1 MDERAAGEGD
11 GAAPHDETTGILIAR
26 ARAGDTLAGQRL
38 FARLLPVLRRWA
50 RYRFPARLRDARDTE
65 DLVQDVLLR
74 AFRRIDSFQNRGEGA
89 FLAYL
94 RQILLNAVKDEAR
107 RARRGPGALLPLDDK
122 MADGSPSVVE
132 RAIGADK
139 LQRFE
144 KALATLP
151 EDQQQAIILRV
162 EFGYSHAQIAEALGK
177 PSMDAARV
185 MVSRAL
191 AELAKKIDEGSETR

>member
-1 MDERAAGEGD
+1 MDERVAGGGD
-11 GAAPHDETTGILIAR
+11 RAAPHETTAVLIAR

-38 FARLLPVLRRWA
+38 FARLLPALRRWA
-50 RYRFPARLRDARDTE
+50 RYRFPSTLRDARDTE

-74 AFRRIDSFQNRGEGA
+74 AFRRIDSFENRGEGA

-94 RQILLNAVKDEAR
+94 RQILLNAVKDEQR
-107 RARRGPGALLPLDDK
+107 RAGRGPGTLLPLDQDL
-122 MADGSPSVVE
+122 ADSTPSVVE
-132 RAIGADK
+132 RTIGADQ

-144 KALATLP
+144 EALATLP
-151 EDQQQAIILRV
+151 QEQQQAVILRV

-191 AELAKKIDEGSETR
+191 AELARRIDEG

>member
-1 MDERAAGEGD
+1 MDERAAGGGD
-11 GAAPHDETTGILIAR
+11 GAAPHEATAVLIAR
-26 ARAGDTLAGQRL
+26 ARSGDTPAGQRL

-50 RYRFPARLRDARDTE
+50 RHRFPSRLRDARDTE

-74 AFRRIDSFQNRGEGA
+74 AFRRIDQFENRGEGA

-107 RARRGPGALLPLDDK
+107 RAGRRPGIPLPLDETMSDD
-122 MADGSPSVVE
+122 APSVVE

-144 KALATLP
+144 DALATLP
-151 EDQQQAIILRV
+151 EEQQQAIILRV

-185 MVSRAL
+185 MVARAL
-191 AELAKKIDEGSETR
+191 AELARRIDEA

>member
-1 MDERAAGEGD
+1 MDERVAGGGD
-11 GAAPHDETTGILIAR
+11 AAPHETTAVLIAR
-26 ARAGDTLAGQRL
+26 ARAGDNLAGQRL

-50 RYRFPARLRDARDTE
+50 HYRFPTSLRDARDTE

-74 AFRRIDSFQNRGEGA
+74 AFRRIDSFENRGEGA

-94 RQILLNAVKDEAR
+94 RQILLNAVKDEQR
-107 RARRGPGALLPLDDK
+107 RAGRGPGALLPLDQDL
-122 MADGSPSVVE
+122 ADATPSVVE
-132 RAIGADK
+132 RAIGADQ

-144 KALATLP
+144 DALATLP
-151 EDQQQAIILRV
+151 AEQQQAVMLRV

-191 AELAKKIDEGSETR
+191 AELARRIDEG

>member
-1 MDERAAGEGD
+1 MDERAAGGGD
-11 GAAPHDETTGILIAR
+11 GAAPHETTAVLIAR
-26 ARAGDTLAGQRL
+26 ARAGDTPAGQRL

-50 RYRFPARLRDARDTE
+50 RHRFPARLRDARDTE

-74 AFRRIDSFQNRGEGA
+74 AFRRIDAFENRGEGA

-107 RARRGPGALLPLDDK
+107 RAGRRPAPSPLDET
-122 MADGSPSVVE
+122 MADLSPSQVE
-132 RAIGADK
+132 RSIGADR

-144 KALATLP
+144 DALATLP
-151 EDQQQAIILRV
+151 EEHQQAVILRV

-185 MVSRAL
+185 MVARAL
-191 AELAKKIDEGSETR
+191 AELARRIDEG

>member
-1 MDERAAGEGD
+1 MDERAAGGGD
-11 GAAPHDETTGILIAR
+11 GAAPHEATAVLIAR
-26 ARAGDTLAGQRL
+26 ARSGDTPAGQRL

-50 RYRFPARLRDARDTE
+50 RHRFPARLRDARDTE

-74 AFRRIDSFQNRGEGA
+74 AFRRIDQFENRGEGA

-107 RARRGPGALLPLDDK
+107 RAGRRPGVPLPLDET
-122 MADGSPSVVE
+122 MSDGAPSVVE

-144 KALATLP
+144 DALATLP
-151 EDQQQAIILRV
+151 EEQQQAIILRV

-185 MVSRAL
+185 MVARAL
-191 AELAKKIDEGSETR
+191 AELARRIDEA

>member
-1 MDERAAGEGD
+1 MDERAAGGDD
-11 GAAPHDETTGILIAR
+11 GAAPHETTAVLIAR

-50 RYRFPARLRDARDTE
+50 HYRFPSTLRDARDTE

-94 RQILLNAVKDEAR
+94 RQILLNAVKDERR
-107 RARRGPGALLPLDDK
+107 RAGRGPGALLPLDQDL
-122 MADGSPSVVE
+122 ADATPSVVE
-132 RAIGADK
+132 RAIGADQ

-144 KALATLP
+144 DALATLP
-151 EDQQQAIILRV
+151 EEQQQAVMLRV

-191 AELAKKIDEGSETR
+191 AELARRIDER

>member
-1 MDERAAGEGD
+1 MDERAAGGGD
-11 GAAPHDETTGILIAR
+11 GAAPHEATAVLIAR
-26 ARAGDTLAGQRL
+26 ARSGDTPAGQRL

-50 RYRFPARLRDARDTE
+50 RHRFPARLRDARDTE

-74 AFRRIDSFQNRGEGA
+74 AFRRIDQFENRGEGA

-107 RARRGPGALLPLDDK
+107 RAGRRPGVPLPLDETMSDR
-122 MADGSPSVVE
+122 APSVVE

-144 KALATLP
+144 DALATLP
-151 EDQQQAIILRV
+151 EEQQQAIILRV

-185 MVSRAL
+185 MVARAL
-191 AELAKKIDEGSETR
+191 AELARRIDEA

>member
-1 MDERAAGEGD
+1 MDERAADGGD
-11 GAAPHDETTGILIAR
+11 GAKPHETTAVLIAR
-26 ARAGDTLAGQRL
+26 ARAGDTPAGQRL

-50 RYRFPARLRDARDTE
+50 RHRFPARLRDARDTE

-74 AFRRIDSFQNRGEGA
+74 AFRRIDQFENRGEGA

-107 RARRGPGALLPLDDK
+107 RAGRRPGAPLPLDENLT
-122 MADGSPSVVE
+122 DGAPSVVE

-144 KALATLP
+144 DALATLP
-151 EDQQQAIILRV
+151 EEQQQAVILRV
-162 EFGYSHAQIAEALGK
+162 EFGYTHAQIAEALGK

-185 MVSRAL
+185 MVARAL
-191 AELAKKIDEGSETR
+191 AELARRIDEA